1 MKTTDPIP
9 TTATQDDIDDRQP
22 ERRGL
27 SRRAFLGGLLSAA
40 VLTACGDNL
49 SAKPAPSEGQTPVD
63 QNGEGQDTGDTGADT
78 AEPTDTKEFN
88 KADAVDELLETSTE
102 TPEPLDGEKYGSVT
116 GGPDGWEITETN
128 DGVKKYVEAFV
139 SQLNDWMKSAALR
152 DGWDPT
158 DEPDNQVPPL
168 VENDDR
174 AIEAIFGTLND
185 RKFSNSHVIYEQTE
199 AMIESFKML
208 HTFIVAYRFGSL
220 QAGIEQFQPTFKL
233 ESFEE
238 VSDLAIV
245 KGGLFQLA
253 IEGNN
258 AQYVDALK
266 QSAIEG
272 CGIDLEKPFAIGG
285 VVRPPDTDG
294 SDDTPLQEVAY
305 ASMFAPAEEIDKMR
319 YHSS

>member
-9 TTATQDDIDDRQP
+9 TTQANN
-22 ERRGL
+22 ERRFG
-27 SRRAFLGGLLSAA
+27 RRGFLTLLGGLGAGTVVGCANNVDAA
-40 VLTACGDNL
+40 
-49 SAKPAPSEGQTPVD
+49 PAPSEGNTPVD
-63 QNGEGQDTGDTGADT
+63 NGGQDTGTDTT
-78 AEPTDTKEFN
+78 EPTDTETNANKELS
-88 KADAVDELLETSTE
+88 KADMVDELLETSTE

-128 DGVKKYVEAFV
+128 GGVQKYVEAFV
-139 SQLNDWMKSAALR
+139 SQLNDWMNSAALR

-174 AIEAIFGTLND
+174 AIEAVFGTLND
-185 RKFSNSHVIYEQTE
+185 RKFNNSHVIYEQTE
-199 AMIESFKML
+199 AMIEAFKML
-208 HTFIVAYRFGSL
+208 HGLVVAYRFGSL

-238 VSDLAIV
+238 ISDLAIV
-245 KGGLFQLA
+245 KGGLLQLA

-305 ASMFAPAEEIDKMR
+305 ASMFAPAAEIDKMR